1 MKVNDYIALIFQCH
15 DNHVEFRGFVH
26 VCGGHIPMAI
36 PSLVVVC
43 GAGGNIVYSLRR
55 VRE

>member
-36 PSLVVVC
+36 PLSSGCLWRRREHCVLVEE
-43 GAGGNIVYSLRR
+43 S
-55 VRE
+55 